1 MEEDNEIVEV
11 VKELKKKLKIYKE
24 GEKVL
29 PSVLAGDIVFKD
41 FDSVAQSGE
50 NRGYLVI
57 DSEDSEIL
65 YYKDGVYLKNGE
77 QRIKTIAQW
86 VLGDTAKAHQVL
98 EVVSAVKNFYAIRV
112 KRDKLDGYIDL
123 INLKNCIVNTSTLE
137 TIPHSKDYYFT
148 RKLNFDY
155 NKDATCPKILQ
166 FFSDVHKPEEI
177 PLVQEI
183 FGYCLYPTYMYNYV
197 FFLIGSGRN
206 GKGTEL
212 NLLISFIGKENV
224 TTKAPQEFSDD
235 PYALAYLYGKSADI
249 CGDIGSEPLNT
260 TILKRASGMDILNG
274 QYKYGHAFDF
284 LNHAKFVYATN
295 LPPPIKDRS
304 LGIWNRLIFIDFQ
317 NKFPLGGPNTI
328 VDYANKLATPEE
340 LSGLF
345 NWALIGLQRLKKQGR
360 VSFNTSTADAMRY
373 YDRKANPVLA
383 FVQDCLEYSCDDYK
397 LKNIMRIKFTEYC
410 KKHDLHAV
418 SDQWFTQKLVD
429 ALPGCEPDRITI
441 DGQKKQIYLNVKF
454 KDDDSNQRPSPTSI
468 ETQTPKVKI
477 NFDLSQ
483 EDRINQL
490 LTCLEMFEYELTI
503 EQLPEHGFTAEFVK
517 NCLERKI
524 IHIKPDG
531 KVGV

>member
-1 MEEDNEIVEV
+1 MEEDKEIVEV

-29 PSVLAGDIVFKD
+29 ASVLAGDIIFKD
-41 FDSVAQSGE
+41 FDSVSQNGE

-86 VLGDTAKAHQVL
+86 VLGDAAKAHQVM
-98 EVVSAVKNFYAIRV
+98 EVVSAVKNFYAIRI
-112 KRDKLDGYIDL
+112 KRDKLDGYLDL
-123 INLKNCIVNTSTLE
+123 VNLKNCIVNTATLE
-137 TIPHSKDYYFT
+137 TIQHSKDYYFT

-155 NKDATCPKILQ
+155 NKDATCPKILK
-166 FFSDVHKPEEI
+166 FFNDVHKPEDI
-177 PLVQEI
+177 LLVQEI
-183 FGYCLYPTYMYNYV
+183 FGYCLYPTYIYNYI

-212 NLLISFIGKENV
+212 NLLISFIGKENI

-249 CGDIGSEPLNT
+249 CGDIGSEPLNI

-284 LNHAKFVYATN
+284 LNHAKFVFATN

-328 VDYANKLATPEE
+328 VDYVNQLATPDE

-345 NWALIGLQRLKKQGR
+345 NWALIGLQRLKTQGR
-360 VSFNTSTADAMRY
+360 VSFNTSTIDAMRW

-383 FVQDCLEYSCDDYK
+383 FSQDCLEYSCDDYI
-397 LKNIMRIKFTEYC
+397 LKNEMRIKFTEYC
-410 KKHDLHAV
+410 KKYDLHAV

-441 DGQKKQIYLNVKF
+441 NGQKKQIYLNVRL
-454 KDDDSNQRPSPTSI
+454 KDDDGNQRPLPTPI
-468 ETQTPKVKI
+468 EPHTPQKKL
-477 NFDLSQ
+477 NFDLSL
-483 EDRINQL
+483 EDKINQL
-490 LTCLEMFEYELTI
+490 LTCLEMYEGKLTL
-503 EQLPEHGFTAEFVK
+503 EQLEEQGFSNEFLAK
-517 NCLERKI
+517 CLERGI
-524 IHIKPDG
+524 IHERPD
-531 KVGV
+531 KTVGV